1 MININILTYLSHKLF
16 EQQFDEVRFGERFR
30 FYENSE
36 LDIEWDMVV
45 VFEEIREPV
54 KLRCRRGGLVF
65 ISAEPPWSSVYSN
78 RFLQQFDHI
87 FVAHKNIRRHPG
99 IVRSQCYNDWHFGFV
114 SADKTHRF
122 TFAELANMK
131 PPVKTRNISVI
142 TSSLAMMPMHLKRV
156 SFLAEVKKALGEL
169 PGVSGGQPDVSGGQI
184 NVSGRQ
190 PGADG
195 RQTGVSGGQIG
206 ENDKLANVSGGQTDV
221 SGGQPGADG
230 RQTDVSGGII
240 DYFGRGVNEVDDK
253 SEALLDY
260 RFHLCIE
267 NSCNDDLWTE
277 KLADPILG
285 FCVPLYIG
293 CTNIGN
299 YLPEEAIYQL
309 DIDDPKGAVELIRQ
323 LLENPEEAYQRKLP
337 ALLEARRRI
346 LHEWNIFAMLVR
358 FYDEKVVAP
367 GRAEGEKRVE
377 GRAEGEAETERR
389 AESGRI
395 AKGEEGASQR
405 VVVERIVKPDH
416 KFAGWIIKNAMLR
429 LKRLVYKKFYLIRQR
444 LK

>member
-16 EQQFDEVRFGERFR
+16 EQQFDEERFGSRFR

-131 PPVKTRNISVI
+131 PPAKTRNISVI

-169 PGVSGGQPDVSGGQI
+169 PGVSGGQP
-184 NVSGRQ
+184 
-190 PGADG
+190 GADG
-195 RQTGVSGGQIG
+195 GQP
-206 ENDKLANVSGGQTDV
+206 DV
-221 SGGQPGADG
+221 S
-230 RQTDVSGGII
+230 SGII

-358 FYDEKVVAP
+358 FYDEKVAAP

-389 AESGRI
+389 ADSGRI
-395 AKGEEGASQR
+395 AKGEEVASQR

>member
-169 PGVSGGQPDVSGGQI
+169 PGVSGGQPGADGGQI

-195 RQTGVSGGQIG
+195 GQTDVSGGQIA
-206 ENDKLANVSGGQTDV
+206 ENDKLANVSGGQ
-221 SGGQPGADG
+221 PG
-230 RQTDVSGGII
+230 VSGGII

-358 FYDEKVVAP
+358 FYDEKVA
-367 GRAEGEKRVE
+367 A
-377 GRAEGEAETERR
+377 
-389 AESGRI
+389 SLI
-395 AKGEEGASQR
+395 SQR
-405 VVVERIVKPDH
+405 VAVERIVKPDH

-429 LKRLVYKKFYLIRQR
+429 LKRLVYKRFYLIRQR